1 MKMRRKV
8 LASMLF
14 AFLPWLA
21 MAQSTDD
28 LYFVPKKEKKTE
40 VSQKVGVVPK
50 EVSNKT
56 VNELPSNT
64 AIVVKDVKGNVRDVD
79 EYNRRYTS
87 RENTF
92 SYEND
97 TLYIEEKP
105 YGERGEWVNG
115 FQGSDMDYE
124 YAMRLVMMMACMLI
138 FSLHTP
144 TVCGGTGDGHMA
156 SMVQDG
162 GSDGDGILLG
172 TRHGILRG
180 IMADGIL
187 LGLQVIGEA
196 IGEVTGVATGD
207 LDGIT
212 TILIMD
218 GTADGIVLVIPIT
231 ERVDTNHIIEET
243 LFPVRVLR
251 IPDVLSHHQL

>member
-1 MKMRRKV
+1 MEHSLLGTGM
-8 LASMLF
+8 
-14 AFLPWLA
+14 
-21 MAQSTDD
+21 
-28 LYFVPKKEKKTE
+28 Y
-40 VSQKVGVVPK
+40 
-50 EVSNKT
+50 
-56 VNELPSNT
+56 
-64 AIVVKDVKGNVRDVD
+64 
-79 EYNRRYTS
+79 
-87 RENTF
+87 
-92 SYEND
+92 
-97 TLYIEEKP
+97 
-105 YGERGEWVNG
+105 
-115 FQGSDMDYE
+115 
-124 YAMRLVMMMACMLI
+124 MMMACMLI

-196 IGEVTGVATGD
+196 TGVAIGD
-207 LDGIT
+207 RDGII

-218 GTADGIVLVIPIT
+218 GIADGIAQDTPIT